1 MHGLHAL
8 LRPFTRLNLL
18 RVARSSTTAFLMTAT
33 IAGSTLVCDRAVFAQ
48 LSDSETAELF
58 VELNKPWLRVPEQE
72 KSSTRLFTAYLDM
85 TNPPKPIGADF
96 NQTTVA
102 PGMEGF
108 ADVAKW
114 AETNQS
120 MGETL
125 IALENCR
132 VLGVPYGTE
141 GVDPRFVERGLVA
154 VIGIDGDITKAEFR
168 YIKALETISAYAAA
182 EMYRRCEAGEFDAAF
197 AVGLAHLRILRQA
210 VDQTMFDEKSA
221 ALVMLCDAL
230 SVHRDVIYTYMEKIG
245 VDRLRKLAFKG
256 YPFLSA
262 GDTERL
268 RRLQMPEGDLIVGEV
283 MLKGAFDGVGQADLE
298 QFSKNFAA
306 MQSRSEPLTGFG
318 AAKRWSKIAEV
329 HGSLDASELKL
340 NDVYDD
346 FWRRW
351 RMRPFDQLL
360 TVPTVLSQL
369 NPVKYAAVTLVA
381 KDVQQLFA
389 LRSRLSAEIC
399 GTVVSAGLAS
409 YRVQYGKWPST
420 LINTYGE
427 SLPKRWDYDVYD
439 KAQKGFIYESLGSS
453 KRTVECEYGLV
464 DVPGCLLY
472 ARNGDNEGNK
482 AARHIAGGMIDDF
495 VLWPPLRALSRGQ
508 GE

>member
-8 LRPFTRLNLL
+8 LRPSNGFTLL
-18 RVARSSTTAFLMTAT
+18 RSAQISTAT
-33 IAGSTLVCDRAVFAQ
+33 FLLSAIVAGSVLVGERAALAQ
-48 LSDSETAELF
+48 LSESETSELF

-72 KSSTRLFTAYLDM
+72 KSATRLFTAYLDM

-96 NQTTVA
+96 NQTTIA
-102 PGMEGF
+102 PGMDGF

-114 AETNQS
+114 AETNKG
-120 MGETL
+120 MGDAL
-125 IALENCR
+125 LALENCR
-132 VLGVPYGTE
+132 VLGVPYGTD
-141 GVDPRFVERGLVA
+141 GVDARFVERGLVA
-154 VIGIDGDITKAEFR
+154 VIGVDGDFTKAEFR
-168 YIKALETISAYAAA
+168 YLKALETISAYAAA
-182 EMYRRCEAGEFDAAF
+182 DMYRLCEAGDFDRAF

-230 SVHRDVIYTYMEKIG
+230 SVHRDVMYTYMEKIG
-245 VDRLRKLAFKG
+245 VERLRALSFKG
-256 YPFLSA
+256 YPFLSP

-283 MLKGAFDGVGQADLE
+283 MLKGAFDAAGQADLE
-298 QFSKNFAA
+298 QFSRTFAA

-318 AAKRWSKIAEV
+318 AAKRWAKIAEV
-329 HGSLDASELKL
+329 HGSLDASALKL

-409 YRVQYGKWPST
+409 YRVQYGKWPSS

-439 KAQKGFIYESLGSS
+439 KAQKGFIYESLGSA

-464 DVPGCLLY
+464 EVPGCLLY

-495 VLWPPLRALSRGQ
+495 VMWPPLRALSRGQ
-508 GE
+508 GQ